1 MGSSKE
7 SSQKKCGPEPCWC
20 SAKFIYHAYIT
31 LWFILQPKAISDL
44 GPLPHLSW
52 CHNITDHSL
61 HLHPL
66 SSSQWLCTI
75 VKWSHFLCAFI
86 MWQIIL
92 LMSVGQVN
100 RPSHSMRH
108 ELTTFSWKWK
118 TQKLILHHFA
128 SVSLLTRTPCW
139 GFCYH
144 FFSVPSSIHFILPSS
159 LQYLKFILLFTQSN
173 YRNLSLC
180 SSQCCKNV
188 PSTWFSLF

>member
-1 MGSSKE
+1 MGSSKD

-20 SAKFIYHAYIT
+20 SAKCIYHAYIT

-75 VKWSHFLCAFI
+75 VKWSHFLCAFF

-100 RPSHSMRH
+100 RPSHNMRH

-118 TQKLILHHFA
+118 IQKPILHHFA
-128 SVSLLTRTPCW
+128 SASLLP
-139 GFCYH
+139 H
-144 FFSVPSSIHFILPSS
+144 SSVFSPYSCVPHCVLCCLCCCCSATHLLVPV
-159 LQYLKFILLFTQSN
+159 ILLCYCFVSFFNFTL
-173 YRNLSLC
+173 YPAH
-180 SSQCCKNV
+180 
-188 PSTWFSLF
+188 PSR

>member
-1 MGSSKE
+1 MGSSKD

-52 CHNITDHSL
+52 CHKITDHSL

-75 VKWSHFLCAFI
+75 AKWSHFLCAFFK
-86 MWQIIL
+86 WQIIL
-92 LMSVGQVN
+92 LMSAGQVN
-100 RPSHSMRH
+100 RPSHSIRH

-118 TQKLILHHFA
+118 IQKPILHHFA
-128 SVSLLTRTPCW
+128 SASLLT
-139 GFCYH
+139 
-144 FFSVPSSIHFILPSS
+144 FFSIFPIFMSSPLCFMLFVLLLLCNTFTIASYSS
-159 LQYLKFILLFTQSN
+159 LLLF
-173 YRNLSLC
+173 C
-180 SSQCCKNV
+180 
-188 PSTWFSLF
+188 